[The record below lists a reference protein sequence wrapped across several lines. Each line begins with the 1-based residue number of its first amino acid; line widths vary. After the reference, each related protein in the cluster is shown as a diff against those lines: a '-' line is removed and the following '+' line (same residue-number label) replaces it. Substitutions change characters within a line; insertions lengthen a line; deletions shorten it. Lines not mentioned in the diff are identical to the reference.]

1 VSAFP
6 YLGECEMRVVF
17 RGVDFVPIESQLRD
31 CQRGSG
37 EWGRETNLDT
47 KVVLSFMG
55 CPIDVLEE
63 AHEFLLVEI
72 LAFYDLRGGISV
84 GHFGQGASAR

>member
-31 CQRGSG
+31 CQRGNG
-37 EWGRETNLDT
+37 E
-47 KVVLSFMG
+47 
-55 CPIDVLEE
+55 
-63 AHEFLLVEI
+63 
-72 LAFYDLRGGISV
+72 
-84 GHFGQGASAR
+84 